1 MYLCTPPR
9 KTSTVSKSIRC
20 SPDPKGIVIDDTDSP
35 CMVKCLVDLTDSPML
50 PNSKAVKLEGPK
62 YCFPKGVKLEGTLK
76 HEPGNVKQELSA
88 TALPK
93 FIKVKP
99 EPVKPEPFKQPVKQE
114 PEPKVKME
122 AAKPDLHFYRPVSV
136 KKEPSTTSAPASNP
150 VGPHVDSGLWVVRVA
165 IFIIPYNTL

>member
-1 MYLCTPPR
+1 MYPCTPPR

-50 PNSKAVKLEGPK
+50 PNSKAVKEEGPR

-76 HEPGNVKQELSA
+76 HEPGKVKQELSA
-88 TALPK
+88 MAPPK
-93 FIKVKP
+93 FIQVKP
-99 EPVKPEPFKQPVKQE
+99 EPVKQPVKQE

-150 VGPHVDSGLWVVRVA
+150 AGQHVDSGHWVVRVA
-165 IFIIPYNTL
+165 NFIIPYNFNII